1 MEHEQI
7 KNPLK
12 FVARGGAFSVYFKF
26 ALHMFACRFM
36 CNLEQGVS
44 LLTVTILLLLFK
56 TWTLE

>member
-1 MEHEQI
+1 
-7 KNPLK
+7 
-12 FVARGGAFSVYFKF
+12 
-26 ALHMFACRFM
+26 MFACRFM